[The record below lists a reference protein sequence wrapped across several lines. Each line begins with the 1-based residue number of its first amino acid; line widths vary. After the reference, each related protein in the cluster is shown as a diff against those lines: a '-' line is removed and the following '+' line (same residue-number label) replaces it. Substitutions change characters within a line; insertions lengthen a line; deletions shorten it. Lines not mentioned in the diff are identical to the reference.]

1 MFLAKMLVLEK
12 DNGNEKYHTTDRDVP
27 YGSLPIRK
35 VFKKYCNFI

>member
-12 DNGNEKYHTTDRDVP
+12 DNGNEKYRDVP